1 MTISC
6 HSKGQINYCYG
17 VELELD
23 ISAVILAAG
32 KGVRMRSS
40 LPKVAHR
47 VAGRAMIAHLVKTV
61 RDAGIDQIIVVVG
74 HGREYV
80 EEILAGEN
88 VTFVVQ
94 EEQLGTGHALM
105 QARDAAR
112 GKSLLVL
119 AGDTPL
125 LRPQTLAGLMVM
137 HEHSKA
143 QATVL
148 TTRVKDPKGY
158 GRVLRGTQGEF
169 ERIVEEKDASLAEKA
184 IDEINSGIYCFDRE
198 LVFKALSGIGTRNA
212 QGEYYLTEALEL
224 IKAGNNKVEICLSEV
239 EEEIYGV
246 NDRIQL
252 AQVEG
257 IMRRRINQE
266 LMLQGV
272 AIVDPVSTFI
282 DADVKIEPDTVILPY
297 TIIEG
302 RCSIGSFCEI
312 GPATRISNSTVG
324 DRVTIESSRI
334 NQAWIGNSCTIG
346 PFAYLRPETV
356 LHDNVKVGDFV
367 EIKKSVIDDGSKVP
381 HLSYVGDAQI
391 GKGVNVGAGT
401 ITCNY
406 DGVNKYPT
414 ILEDGVFIGSNTNL
428 IAPIRV
434 GKNAST
440 GAGSSISRDIPADVL
455 AVERAATKFLA
466 KRTSKKK
473 HVDS

>member
-1 MTISC
+1 M
-6 HSKGQINYCYG
+6 
-17 VELELD
+17 D

-47 VAGRAMIAHLVKTV
+47 VAGRAMIAHLIKTV
-61 RDAGIDQIIVVVG
+61 RAAGIEQIIVVVG

-88 VTFVVQ
+88 VAFVVQ

-105 QARDAAR
+105 QAQDAVR

-125 LRPQTLAGLMVM
+125 LRPQTLAGLMEM
-137 HEHSKA
+137 HEKSQA
-143 QATVL
+143 RATVL

-169 ERIVEEKDASLAEKA
+169 ARIVEEKDASPSEKA

-198 LVFKALSGIGTRNA
+198 LVFKALSGIGTQNA

-224 IKAGNNKVEICLSEV
+224 IKADNNKVEICLSDV

-257 IMRRRINQE
+257 IMRQRINRE
-266 LMLQGV
+266 LMAQGV
-272 AIVDPVSTFI
+272 AIIDPASTFI
-282 DADVKIEPDTVILPY
+282 DAEVKIAPDTVILPF

-312 GPATRISNSTVG
+312 GPSTRISNSVIG
-324 DRVTIESSRI
+324 DRVTVESSRI
-334 NQAWIGNSCTIG
+334 NQACIGNACTIG

-440 GAGSSISRDIPADVL
+440 GAGSSVSRDIPEDVL
-455 AVERAATKFLA
+455 AVERAATKFLT